1 MIKILR
7 NYIEEAKYLINERV
21 NLITTNSQGSN
32 LDFSIRVDFVFDL
45 NKKVKEKLFNGLA
58 DWIIDKEPNYPS
70 FAECILWIKKQNSQ
84 YMISKKDEKEILM
97 LLTYL
102 PMSQQMNNV
111 LYAKYLDQIL
121 TK

>member
-1 MIKILR
+1 LTK
-7 NYIEEAKYLINERV
+7 AV
-21 NLITTNSQGSN
+21 
-32 LDFSIRVDFVFDL
+32 
-45 NKKVKEKLFNGLA
+45 KKELFNGLA

-70 FAECILWIKKQNSQ
+70 FEECKLWIKKQNSQ
-84 YMISKKDEKEILM
+84 YVISKKDEKEILM

-102 PMSQQMNNV
+102 PMSQYMNNI